1 VTVRTDW
8 QARTFGAVLAEAA
21 ALHPDAEAFVC
32 AGRRLSY
39 SALYQ
44 AARRAASALL
54 ALGIR
59 RGDHVAI
66 CMGNS
71 AEWLTLF
78 HANALIGA
86 VTVPVNTR
94 FRADELRYCLHQA
107 DVKLLVIADR
117 FLRID
122 FIAMLRSIAA
132 ALDDRLPSPELPRL
146 EHVVVLGEDV
156 PRAALSYALF
166 EKPAAADGLDDAMAA
181 VTPGDVALIQYTSG
195 TTAMPKGVMLTH
207 DNMLR
212 NASAVAAK
220 IGIRPDDR
228 YYSPRPF
235 YHVAGTTLSIVAA
248 LSRGACLVTA
258 PVFDAAEALALM
270 SRERCTLASGND
282 TIFLMMMNHPRFPA
296 TTLALRGGWAAAGPE
311 VMQQIRDRM
320 GMDAV
325 VYCYGLSEASP
336 NIICSR
342 FDAPWPERVAGVARP
357 HDGMAARI
365 VDPASGVDCP
375 PGTAGEILVKG
386 WSVMKGY
393 YNKPEET
400 AKAIDGEGWLHSGDL
415 GTIDAEGRL
424 RFIGRAKDIFRVGG
438 ENVSPAD
445 VEEVL
450 HRHPKVKQA
459 QVIGV
464 PDARLGEVAAAYLIL
479 NDDAAG
485 EADEFIA
492 WCRERCAN
500 FKVPRYV
507 RIIDSFEGIG
517 MTGSSKVQKNKL
529 REQALVD
536 FALRRP

>member
-1 VTVRTDW
+1 
-8 QARTFGAVLAEAA
+8 
-21 ALHPDAEAFVC
+21 
-32 AGRRLSY
+32 
-39 SALYQ
+39 
-44 AARRAASALL
+44 
-54 ALGIR
+54 
-59 RGDHVAI
+59 
-66 CMGNS
+66 
-71 AEWLTLF
+71 
-78 HANALIGA
+78 
-86 VTVPVNTR
+86 
-94 FRADELRYCLHQA
+94 
-107 DVKLLVIADR
+107 
-117 FLRID
+117 
-122 FIAMLRSIAA
+122 
-132 ALDDRLPSPELPRL
+132 
-146 EHVVVLGEDV
+146 
-156 PRAALSYALF
+156 
-166 EKPAAADGLDDAMAA
+166 
-181 VTPGDVALIQYTSG
+181 
-195 TTAMPKGVMLTH
+195 MLTH

-212 NASAVAAK
+212 NASTVAAK

-342 FDAPWPERVAGVARP
+342 FDAPWPERVAGIARP

-375 PGTAGEILVKG
+375 PGTVGEILVKG